1 MSAIRPA
8 TPRKRREPRIRV
20 KGLAKRYGA
29 LEVFRNIDFD
39 VGEREIVAMVGPSG
53 CGKTTLLRC
62 IDGLLPHDAGEIWVG
77 NQRVEEPIA
86 GVAMVFQ
93 HFGLFPWKT
102 VYDNVAYGLRMA
114 GAPKAEIE
122 RKVPEFIKLVGLAG
136 FETAFPYQMSGGMQQ
151 RCGLARALAVEP
163 NVLLMDEPFAAV
175 DAQTR
180 EILQFELLRIWEE
193 RPTAMI
199 FVTHSIEEAVLLGHR
214 VIVLKGTA
222 LEHPRDHHH
231 RSAASAHARDA
242 ARAALR
248 RIARAGV
255 GHADAGGARSRIPFS
270 NAEQEQLTAK
280 REDSMIRKRLTLLA
294 GGALLAALL
303 ARRPGRG
310 ARQENRDRACPAF
323 RRSIR

>member
-1 MSAIRPA
+1 VASAIRKPPA
-8 TPRKRREPRIRV
+8 SLAAKDEPRIRV
-20 KGLAKRYGA
+20 RGLGKHYGA

-39 VGEREIVAMVGPSG
+39 VGEREIVAIVGPSG

-77 NQRVEEPIA
+77 QERVTEPIA

-102 VYDNVAYGLRMA
+102 VFENVAYGLRMA

-122 RKVPEFIKLVGLAG
+122 RKVPEFIKLVGLDG
-136 FETAFPYQMSGGMQQ
+136 FENAFPYQMSGGMQQ

-180 EILQFELLRIWEE
+180 EILQFELLRIWDQ

-214 VIVLKGTA
+214 VIVLKGRPSSIHETITID
-222 LEHPRDHHH
+222 LPTPRT
-231 RSAASAHARDA
+231 RE
-242 ARAALR
+242 ALR
-248 RIARAGV
+248 EPRFAELRERVWNTLMREARE
-255 GHADAGGARSRIPFS
+255 
-270 NAEQEQLTAK
+270 AEFQLE
-280 REDSMIRKRLTLLA
+280 R
-294 GGALLAALL
+294 
-303 ARRPGRG
+303 
-310 ARQENRDRACPAF
+310 
-323 RRSIR
+323 

>member
-1 MSAIRPA
+1 VTQQQTAAITA
-8 TPRKRREPRIRV
+8 TGTEPRIRV
-20 KGLAKRYGA
+20 RGLGKHYGA

-39 VGEREIVAMVGPSG
+39 VGAREIVAVVGPSG

-62 IDGLLPHDAGEIWVG
+62 IDGLLSHDAGEIMVG
-77 NQRVEEPIA
+77 DQRVIDQIP

-102 VYDNVAYGLRMA
+102 VSQNVGYGLRMA
-114 GAPKAEIE
+114 GVPKAEIE
-122 RKVPEFIKLVGLAG
+122 RRVPIFIKMVGLTG
-136 FETAFPYQMSGGMQQ
+136 FENAFPYQMSGGMQQ

-214 VIVLKGTA
+214 VIVLKGRPSSIHETIDID
-222 LEHPRDHHH
+222 LPHPR
-231 RSAASAHARDA
+231 SRDTLREPRFA
-242 ARAALR
+242 ELREQVWSTLMGEARAAEFEL
-248 RIARAGV
+248 
-255 GHADAGGARSRIPFS
+255 
-270 NAEQEQLTAK
+270 QT
-280 REDSMIRKRLTLLA
+280 
-294 GGALLAALL
+294 
-303 ARRPGRG
+303 
-310 ARQENRDRACPAF
+310 
-323 RRSIR
+323 

>member
-1 MSAIRPA
+1 VSSQSSIAPKRPIPA
-8 TPRKRREPRIRV
+8 VRANGAAPRISI
-20 KGLAKRYGA
+20 KNLGKHYGT
-29 LEVFRNIDFD
+29 LEVFRNVDFD
-39 VGEREIVAMVGPSG
+39 VGEREIVAIVGPSG

-62 IDGLLPHDAGEIWVG
+62 VDGLLPFDTGEVLVG
-77 NQRVEEPIA
+77 DQRVTEPIA

-114 GAPKAEIE
+114 GASKADID
-122 RKVPEFIKLVGLAG
+122 RKVPEFVRLVGLAG
-136 FETAFPYQMSGGMQQ
+136 FEKSFPYQISGGMQQ

-214 VIVLKGTA
+214 VIVLKGRPSSIHEMINID
-222 LEHPRDHHH
+222 LPHPRT
-231 RSAASAHARDA
+231 RSALQHPRFAELRERVWSTLMREARE
-242 ARAALR
+242 
-248 RIARAGV
+248 
-255 GHADAGGARSRIPFS
+255 
-270 NAEQEQLTAK
+270 AEFKIEH
-280 REDSMIRKRLTLLA
+280 
-294 GGALLAALL
+294 
-303 ARRPGRG
+303 
-310 ARQENRDRACPAF
+310 
-323 RRSIR
+323 